1 MKDNNWFWIV
11 GIILVVGILIY
22 SQKGSSIDNKSCTN
36 VNNNEP
42 DTSSLDRFND
52 IKKDSGEIQIQRFPM
67 NIFDYT
73 INSCSEYIDFIKPN
87 FNKDVEK
94 RIIRSKIIY
103 TDDETFVFCNKKDD
117 ILITIL
123 GDKKFEEYLNTF
135 IPCEVNNDYISESNT
150 NSIFS
155 IFSSYNDRFPN
166 QIFFEKNFKLSE
178 QGNLVLSDGMKAE
191 NVKKIE
197 ISITGCGED
206 SGDVYLG
213 NEKLGSYSFSQC
225 NSLNYPDGTGSSYIH
240 YQTKTFTKLF
250 YDTPT
255 SPKLTTNTLSYRFTR
270 NDKDIT
276 KREAMVYEKVECISD
291 SQCITVAPSCS
302 QTYHR
307 CIPKVT
313 SCTMEYAPVCGV
325 NGISYANPCF
335 ISLIGTSIS
344 HNGLCEGDAQ
354 TDVKDENNNTIDM
367 SDLTYPIA
375 DTSNTPMFFWIGVF
389 IIIVIFIYL
398 QRKK

>member
-1 MKDNNWFWIV
+1 MKDNNWFWIIG
-11 GIILVVGILIY
+11 GIILVLIIG
-22 SQKGSSIDNKSCTN
+22 SQTD
-36 VNNNEP
+36 
-42 DTSSLDRFND
+42 LF
-52 IKKDSGEIQIQRFPM
+52 
-67 NIFDYT
+67 T
-73 INSCSEYIDFIKPN
+73 I
-87 FNKDVEK
+87 
-94 RIIRSKIIY
+94 
-103 TDDETFVFCNKKDD
+103 T
-117 ILITIL
+117 
-123 GDKKFEEYLNTF
+123 
-135 IPCEVNNDYISESNT
+135 
-150 NSIFS
+150 
-155 IFSSYNDRFPN
+155 NDRFPN

-276 KREAMVYEKVECISD
+276 KREAMVYEKVECVSD
-291 SQCITVAPSCS
+291 SQCVKVANSCDS
-302 QTYHR
+302 QTHI
-307 CIPKVT
+307 CLQNVK
-313 SCTMEYAPVCGV
+313 SCTNEWDPVCAED
-325 NGISYANPCF
+325 ISFVNPCWA
-335 ISLIGTSIS
+335 SLTGHSV
-344 HNGLCEGDAQ
+344 NVKGLCVGDAP

-375 DTSNTPMFFWIGVF
+375 DISNTPMFFWIGIF
-389 IIIVIFIYL
+389 IIIVIIIYY
-398 QRKK
+398 QRKN